1 MKAILGV
8 RPMKRSPDIPFE
20 VAERLRLLGERIRVA
35 RIRRRK
41 GQEELAKACGIARA
55 TLQRI
60 EAGAPGSTM
69 GNVYAALW
77 ALGLL
82 DSTSAVAD
90 PDADRHGITLEAARR
105 ARRVRGTEQAP
116 DDNDF

>member
-1 MKAILGV
+1 MKQ
-8 RPMKRSPDIPFE
+8 SPDIPFE
-20 VAERLRLLGERIRVA
+20 VAERLRLLGARIRVA
-35 RIRRRK
+35 RVRRRK
-41 GQEELAKACGIARA
+41 GQEELAKACGIARS

-60 EAGAPGSTM
+60 EAGAPGNTM
-69 GNVYAALW
+69 GNVFAVLW

-90 PDADRHGITLEAARR
+90 PEADQHGITLEAARR
-105 ARRVRGTEQAP
+105 ARRVRGTTRVP